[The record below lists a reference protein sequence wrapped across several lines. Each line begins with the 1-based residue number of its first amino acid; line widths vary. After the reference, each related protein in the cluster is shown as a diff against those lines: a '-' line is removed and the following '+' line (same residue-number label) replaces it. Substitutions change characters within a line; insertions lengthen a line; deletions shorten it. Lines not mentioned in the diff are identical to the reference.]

1 MNAILK
7 IQHLLHCFS
16 EKPTDMDEKL
26 YKSYLSS
33 KMFTVKLTYWNDEK
47 DVYITYDSDINIY
60 DLETVRTLVGS
71 NLEHHNTSTN
81 DLNSDILYYNS
92 EYDLSNLILIQSNKV
107 LEKNQRLISDKLFHL
122 IYKKI
127 WDILLSSTLVDLK
140 KSTNIVIQNDVV
152 HLYNTN
158 IPIEEET
165 MNDITFD
172 IPYLGNKSIVQL
184 SMYNFSKAMIKQK
197 HDFIRIESSNLTEIV
212 TINLLNRENINDT
225 EFNVFT
231 KASTNGHGLHSTDM
245 AIMFDNKGKI
255 LFTNNT
261 LEVQKKRRN
270 PSDHNWEWIYVDA
283 LKSTLFKKYLKWV
296 TLDNNI
302 KIIPYT
308 FTTYPIRVQK
318 I

>member
-7 IQHLLHCFS
+7 IQHILHCFS

-26 YKSYLSS
+26 YQSYLSS
-33 KMFTVKLTYWNDEK
+33 KIFTVKLTYWNDEK
-47 DVYITYDSDINIY
+47 DVYITYDSNINMY
-60 DLETVRTLVGS
+60 DVETVKTLV
-71 NLEHHNTSTN
+71 ERHFV
-81 DLNSDILYYNS
+81 LNQNHATGASSILG
-92 EYDLSNLILIQSNKV
+92 LLLIQSNKI
-107 LEKNQRLISDKLFHL
+107 LENNEKLISNKLFKL
-122 IYKKI
+122 IYYKI
-127 WDILLSSTLVDLK
+127 WDTLQSFTLKDLK

-152 HLYNTN
+152 HLYNTD
-158 IPIEEET
+158 IPTEETT
-165 MNDITFD
+165 MNDTIFD

-212 TINLLNRENINDT
+212 TLNLLNRENINNT

-296 TLDNNI
+296 TLNNNI

>member
-1 MNAILK
+1 MNAILN
-7 IQHLLHCFS
+7 IQHILHCFS

-26 YKSYLSS
+26 YESYLSS
-33 KMFTVKLTYWNDEK
+33 KIFTVKLTYWNDEK

-60 DLETVRTLVGS
+60 DVETVKTLVKSQLMTGAS
-71 NLEHHNTSTN
+71 P
-81 DLNSDILYYNS
+81 ILI
-92 EYDLSNLILIQSNKV
+92 LLIQSNKI
-107 LEKNQRLISDKLFHL
+107 LENNQRLISDKLFHF
-122 IYKKI
+122 IYTKI
-127 WDILLSSTLVDLK
+127 WDSLQSFTLQDLK

-158 IPIEEET
+158 IPIEETT
-165 MNDITFD
+165 MDDTTFN
-172 IPYLGNKSIVQL
+172 IPYLGNKSIAQIG
-184 SMYNFSKAMIKQK
+184 MYNFSKVMIKQK

-212 TINLLNRENINDT
+212 TLNLLNRENINNT

-231 KASTNGHGLHSTDM
+231 KAATNGQGLHPTDM

-270 PSDHNWEWIYVDA
+270 PSNHNWEWIYVDA

-296 TLDNNI
+296 TLDKNI